1 MDDSAIRF
9 LWSDAWLLLAIALA
23 AGEHSSAHLRS
34 VVQLADGVQH
44 AIPTKDEM
52 DGALGRLQRA
62 GYVRYVGE
70 TVELLV
76 DGRTF
81 VERTTQ
87 RVRSLLDQQHAI
99 ERALQA
105 TPWSAAY
112 HPSSARA
119 GEADHLSVDEWD
131 RLMAPYRH

>member
-1 MDDSAIRF
+1 MDDSTIPF
-9 LWSDAWLLLAIALA
+9 LWSDAWLLLAIVLA
-23 AGEHSSAHLRS
+23 AGEQSSVHLKS
-34 VVQLADGVQH
+34 VVQLADGIQH

-62 GYVRYVGE
+62 GYLRHVSER
-70 TVELLV
+70 VELLV
-76 DGRTF
+76 DGREF

-105 TPWSAAY
+105 TPWSATY
-112 HPSSARA
+112 HPSSARG
-119 GEADHLSVDEWD
+119 GEADHLSADEWD